1 MRPPSGSAAIAL
13 AACFSFTAGFSSDG
27 CAENSAEAMAQLVE
41 TLSPKC
47 GLIRLGNLL
56 RPVLERLQKEL
67 RGAGRFLVRRIL
79 QQFGRLL
86 LPRLFLF
93 RCASKV
99 KMAERLLSSNRTW
112 LTNANCMSM
121 ACLNKPRYAEAI
133 LISPFFIF
141 AHSKKHFLT
150 IQYYT
155 DADGQGKFALIHM
168 DKGNARDIVAAAEA
182 ETGKKVERAEE
193 K

>member
-1 MRPPSGSAAIAL
+1 MNGQIRKAVVAA
-13 AACFSFTAGFSSDG
+13 G
-27 CAENSAEAMAQLVE
+27 CALILTAASFADVKFNHAEYMKPKTEGQKKDDHPVKGSISFDRDKK
-41 TLSPKC
+41 TLDFLDEKGAS
-47 GLIRLGNLL
+47 
-56 RPVLERLQKEL
+56 VLSIPDDK
-67 RGAGRFLVRRIL
+67 I
-79 QQFGRLL
+79 
-86 LPRLFLF
+86 
-93 RCASKV
+93 K
-99 KMAERLLSSNRTW
+99 
-112 LTNANCMSM
+112 SM
-121 ACLNKPRYAEAI
+121 LYEKTSKPRYAEAI

-150 IQYYT
+150 IQYT